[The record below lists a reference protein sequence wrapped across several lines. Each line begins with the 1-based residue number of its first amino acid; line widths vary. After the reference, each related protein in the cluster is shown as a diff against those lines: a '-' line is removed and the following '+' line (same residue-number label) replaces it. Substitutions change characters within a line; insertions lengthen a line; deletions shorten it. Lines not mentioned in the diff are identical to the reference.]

1 MTQKSAKSSK
11 QVAVEIDLDEDEIDY
26 DDEAGGAYMDASEM
40 LDAGDY
46 DSEEDSDVSEDEP
59 RPKRVEEESEVS
71 ESDEEEDVMEE
82 EDDDSESEVDEEY
95 EGALLKLSS
104 FVDGLESKKRK
115 ADDVVDDGG
124 KKKKRV
130 VLKERTEAFAEGEF
144 VAINAADGVQQGSS
158 FIFPFL
164 ISMLTRI
171 CTDKVNLDDLLA
183 SFATSKNP
191 KLAALRKTLKPLA
204 AASSTSTKT
213 TSLSHL
219 KASGPLAAPLPARL
233 QDKIEREAGYEKTK
247 EETDKWNATVR
258 RMKGETG
265 VGVEGARHERLT
277 LPLMGGAGNVLRD
290 ANASEWSAKFQVS
303 PFS

>member
-1 MTQKSAKSSK
+1 MESSK
-11 QVAVEIDLDEDEIDY
+11 VRSSCHFLVSILT
-26 DDEAGGAYMDASEM
+26 DASH
-40 LDAGDY
+40 A
-46 DSEEDSDVSEDEP
+46 
-59 RPKRVEEESEVS
+59 
-71 ESDEEEDVMEE
+71 
-82 EDDDSESEVDEEY
+82 
-95 EGALLKLSS
+95 
-104 FVDGLESKKRK
+104 
-115 ADDVVDDGG
+115 
-124 KKKKRV
+124 
-130 VLKERTEAFAEGEF
+130 
-144 VAINAADGVQQGSS
+144 
-158 FIFPFL
+158 
-164 ISMLTRI
+164 
-171 CTDKVNLDDLLA
+171 DKVNLDDLLA

-204 AASSTSTKT
+204 AASSTSTKS

-303 PFS
+303 LSPPFSTIEHLLIHLPCYSRRTIWRTRFKVFSSPVKCRLPIYNEQKRKLSPLSIPPTSSLDKPNYDSNEISCSEPSERRNECRRSRVKLSVEFTEKRKDTLDSVSRIWRGWTSSTVESE